1 MTAIDCTDCSLA
13 IEIGD
18 GVKRALVRHFA
29 AFIAGQLAIR
39 GMGATVTVAGT
50 PDKIDGEAWRL
61 AARVLREVRADIDGA
76 LDETLL
82 APDPQKTVQQILSA
96 AVEIA
101 VRDIEQHYL
110 GDDLFGLAGLIE
122 KRGIDELGTAR

>member
-39 GMGATVTVAGT
+39 GMGATVTAAGT
-50 PDKIDGEAWRL
+50 PDKIDDEAWRL

-122 KRGIDELGTAR
+122 KLGIDELGTAR

>member
-29 AFIAGQLAIR
+29 AFIAGQLAAR
-39 GMGATVTVAGT
+39 GVSTPAEGA
-50 PDKIDGEAWRL
+50 PDKIEGEAWRL

-76 LDETLL
+76 VDETLL
-82 APDPQKTVQQILSA
+82 APDPQKTVQDILAA

-101 VRDIEQHYL
+101 VADIEQHYMR
-110 GDDLFGLAGLIE
+110 DDLFGLAGLIE
-122 KRGIDELGTAR
+122 KLGIDELGAAP